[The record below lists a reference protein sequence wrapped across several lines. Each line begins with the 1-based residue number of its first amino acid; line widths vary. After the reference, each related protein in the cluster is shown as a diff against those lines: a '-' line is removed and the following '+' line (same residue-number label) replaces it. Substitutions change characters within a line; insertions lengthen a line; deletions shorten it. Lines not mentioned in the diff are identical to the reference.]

1 MNQQHSQLIK
11 KCKQGNR
18 KAQMK
23 LYDLYADA
31 MYIVTCRYISNR
43 EDAKDVMQEAFLK
56 AFTRLSQ
63 YKEEVAFGAWLKR
76 IVINQSIDTLK
87 KRSFVYE
94 EIDDQTLAIV
104 ADDASWEIDISVSKQ
119 QIIQTINTL
128 PNIYKYVLHL
138 YLIEGYDHQEISEIL
153 DIPVRTSRTQLM
165 RGKTKLKKT
174 LHDLFK
180 HKRSL

>member
-1 MNQQHSQLIK
+1 MSQQHLGILK

-31 MYIVTCRYISNR
+31 MYIITCRYISNR

-63 YKEEVAFGAWLKR
+63 YQGEVAFGAWLKR
-76 IVINQSIDTLK
+76 IMINQCIDTLK
-87 KRSFVYE
+87 KRSLVYE
-94 EIDDQTLAIV
+94 EMNDQTMTIV
-104 ADDASWEIDISVSKQ
+104 ADEVSWEVDINVTKQ
-119 QIIQTINTL
+119 EIIQAIESL
-128 PNIYKYVLHL
+128 PVKYKYVVQL

-153 DIPVRTSRTQLM
+153 EIPVRTSRTQLM
-165 RGKTKLKKT
+165 RGKTKLKN
-174 LHDLFK
+174 LLNDHFK
-180 HKRSL
+180 HKIS

>member
-1 MNQQHSQLIK
+1 MNQQHSLLIK
-11 KCKQGNR
+11 KCKKGNR

-31 MYIVTCRYISNR
+31 MFAITCRYISNK
-43 EDAKDVMQEAFLK
+43 ENAKDVMQEAFLK

-76 IVINQSIDTLK
+76 IVINQSMDTLK
-87 KRSFVYE
+87 KRALVYE
-94 EIDDQTLAIV
+94 EMNDQTLAIV
-104 ADDASWEIDISVSKQ
+104 DDDASWEIEVSVTKQ
-119 QIIQTINTL
+119 EILHSINTL
-128 PNIYKYVLHL
+128 PNKYKYVLQL

-153 DIPVRTSRTQLM
+153 EIPVRTSRTQLM

-180 HKRSL
+180 HKISL

>member
-1 MNQQHSQLIK
+1 MSQQHLGILK
-11 KCKQGNR
+11 KCMRGNR

-63 YKEEVAFGAWLKR
+63 YKGEVAFGAWLKR
-76 IVINQSIDTLK
+76 IMINQCIDTLK
-87 KRSFVYE
+87 KRSLVYE
-94 EIDDQTLAIV
+94 EINDQTMTIVDEDSSWHINENVTKQEVTLAI
-104 ADDASWEIDISVSKQ
+104 E
-119 QIIQTINTL
+119 NL
-128 PNIYKYVLHL
+128 PTKYKYVVQL

-153 DIPVRTSRTQLM
+153 EIPVRTSRTQLM
-165 RGKTKLKKT
+165 RGKTKLKNN
-174 LHDLFK
+174 LNDLLK
-180 HKRSL
+180 HKIS

>member
-1 MNQQHSQLIK
+1 MNRKHSGILK

-31 MYIVTCRYISNR
+31 MYVIACRYISNR

-63 YKEEVAFGAWLKR
+63 YQGEVAFGAWLKR
-76 IVINQSIDTLK
+76 IVINQCIDTLK
-87 KRSFVYE
+87 KRSLVYQE
-94 EIDDQTLAIV
+94 MNDQTLAIV
-104 ADDASWEIDISVSKQ
+104 DEDSWEIDLTVTKQ
-119 QIIQTINTL
+119 DIIQAIETL
-128 PNIYKYVLHL
+128 PNKYKYVVQL
-138 YLIEGYDHQEISEIL
+138 YLIEGYDHQEISDIL
-153 DIPVRTSRTQLM
+153 EIPVRTSRTQLM
-165 RGKTKLKKT
+165 RGKTKLKKI

-180 HKRSL
+180 HKISL

>member
-1 MNQQHSQLIK
+1 MNRQHLGILK

-63 YKEEVAFGAWLKR
+63 YKGEVAFGAWLKR
-76 IVINQSIDTLK
+76 IVINQCIDTLK
-87 KRSFVYE
+87 KRSLVYE
-94 EIDDQTLAIV
+94 EMNDQTMAIV
-104 ADDASWEIDISVSKQ
+104 DEDTSWEVNINITKQ
-119 QIIQTINTL
+119 EILQAIENL
-128 PNIYKYVLHL
+128 PTKYKYVLQL

-153 DIPVRTSRTQLM
+153 EIPVQTSRTQLM
-165 RGKTKLKKT
+165 RGKTKLKQN
-174 LHDLFK
+174 LNDHFK
-180 HKRSL
+180 HKIS

>member
-1 MNQQHSQLIK
+1 MNRQHSHLIK
-11 KCKQGNR
+11 KCKQGNQ

-31 MYIVTCRYISNR
+31 MYIITCRYISNR

-63 YKEEVAFGAWLKR
+63 YKGEVAFGAWLKR
-76 IVINQSIDTLK
+76 IVINQCIDTLK
-87 KRSFVYE
+87 KRSLVYE
-94 EIDDQTLAIV
+94 EMNDQTLAIV
-104 ADDASWEIDISVSKQ
+104 DDDPSWDINISVTKKE
-119 QIIQTINTL
+119 IIQAIETV
-128 PNIYKYVLHL
+128 PNKYKYVLQL
-138 YLIEGYDHQEISEIL
+138 YLIEGYDHQEISDIL

-165 RGKTKLKKT
+165 RGKTKLKKI

-180 HKRSL
+180 HKISL

>member
-1 MNQQHSQLIK
+1 MSQQHLGILK
-11 KCKQGNR
+11 KCMQGNR

-31 MYIVTCRYISNR
+31 MYVVTCRYISNR

-63 YKEEVAFGAWLKR
+63 YKGEVTFGAWLKR
-76 IVINQSIDTLK
+76 IVINQCIDTLK
-87 KRSFVYE
+87 KRSLVYE
-94 EIDDQTLAIV
+94 EMNDQTMTIIDD
-104 ADDASWEIDISVSKQ
+104 DDSWEVTIELTKQ
-119 QIIQTINTL
+119 EILQVIENL
-128 PNIYKYVLHL
+128 PNKYKYVLQL

-153 DIPVRTSRTQLM
+153 EIPVRTSRTQLM

-174 LHDLFK
+174 IHDLFK
-180 HKRSL
+180 HKISL